1 MHDGNMDTLDNFLK
15 NDVFRFDLDNAVND
29 RKRSQVLD
37 FVMAMDSNLAPVTG
51 QQVTLRADSGAD
63 TLARVDL
70 LRSRALLQAP
80 DSECDLIVHGVVDN
94 ESRSAMMLANGDF
107 QTDKLAEVLSFAEL
121 QGVIQ
126 SDDVAMTFSCVPV
139 GSGSWM
145 SIDRN
150 ENGVMDSDE

>member
-1 MHDGNMDTLDNFLK
+1 
-15 NDVFRFDLDNAVND
+15 
-29 RKRSQVLD
+29 
-37 FVMAMDSNLAPVTG
+37 
-51 QQVTLRADSGAD
+51 
-63 TLARVDL
+63 
-70 LRSRALLQAP
+70 
-80 DSECDLIVHGVVDN
+80 
-94 ESRSAMMLANGDF
+94 MMLANGDF

-150 ENGVMDSDE
+150 ENGVMDNDE